1 MMREAIEAYRATGQ
15 RIGLP
20 LMLAALAEAHAAA
33 GATAAALACV
43 AEGRTVAE
51 SSGEVR
57 FLAELH
63 RLEGTLHAA
72 AGDGH
77 AARSCI
83 ERAIAVAREQGA
95 RWWELRAMA
104 TLARLA
110 LQPDM
115 HAGVRRTDGEDL
127 ARLVGSFTEGADL
140 PDVRDARHIVA
151 ELRGDRA

>member
-1 MMREAIEAYRATGQ
+1 MSSGRVLNANGEHGRATEMMREAIEAYRATGQ

-51 SSGEVR
+51 SSGEVC

-72 AGDGH
+72 AG
-77 AARSCI
+77 
-83 ERAIAVAREQGA
+83 
-95 RWWELRAMA
+95 
-104 TLARLA
+104 
-110 LQPDM
+110 
-115 HAGVRRTDGEDL
+115 VRRTDGKDL